1 MTDANLHRSQ
11 AAQGREP
18 KHTGSLV
25 ARNVSVRFGRI
36 TALESVSLEIA
47 PGEILGLIGPN
58 GAGKT
63 TLVNVLSGV
72 QRPTEG
78 SVHIAE
84 RDITRLPV
92 SKRAQHGLGRTF
104 QSARLFA
111 ALTVAENLEVYASTI
126 HKSRSKGRELVAE
139 LLAAGDLKSVADT
152 RASALPQGLERR
164 VALMRSLALRPSHL
178 LLDEPAAGLDDV
190 ETDEMERLISSL
202 STRFGCGVLLI
213 EHDMRL
219 IMRACHRIHVL
230 NYGRTL
236 SVGTP
241 EDVAADPEV
250 RAAYLGGRVETSSQQ
265 KSGESK

>member
-1 MTDANLHRSQ
+1 MTHAVV
-11 AAQGREP
+11 QGSRVAHTREP
-18 KHTGSLV
+18 TSVGSLV
-25 ARNVSVRFGRI
+25 ARNITVRFGEI
-36 TALESVSLEIA
+36 TALEAISLEVA

-78 SVHIAE
+78 SVHIAK
-84 RDITRLPV
+84 RDITQLSV
-92 SKRAQHGLGRTF
+92 SQRACHGLARTF
-104 QSARLFA
+104 QSARLFS
-111 ALTVAENLEVYASTI
+111 ALTVAENIEVYASTI
-126 HKSRSKGRELVAE
+126 HKRRSQARELVAE
-139 LLAAGDLKSVADT
+139 LIDAGDLSAVANT
-152 RASALPQGLERR
+152 RAGALPQGLERR

-190 ETDEMERLISSL
+190 ETDELEHLISSL
-202 STRFGCGVLLI
+202 SERFGCGVLLI

-236 SVGTP
+236 SVGSP
-241 EDVAADPEV
+241 DEVAANQEV
-250 RAAYLGGRVETSSQQ
+250 RAAYLGGRVDTPNTKLTASS
-265 KSGESK
+265 K

>member
-1 MTDANLHRSQ
+1 MTVAIAHGSRTAN
-11 AAQGREP
+11 GREP
-18 KHTGSLV
+18 ARAGSLV
-25 ARNVSVRFGRI
+25 AHNISVRFGQI
-36 TALESVSLEIA
+36 TALEGVSLEVA

-78 SVHIAE
+78 TVRIAE

-92 SKRAQHGLGRTF
+92 SKRCHHGLARTF

-126 HKSRSKGRELVAE
+126 HKRKANARALVAE
-139 LLAAGDLKSVADT
+139 LLEAGDLTAFADI

-202 STRFGCGVLLI
+202 ATRFGCGVLLI

-230 NYGRTL
+230 NFGRTL

-241 EDVAADPEV
+241 EEVAANPEV
-250 RAAYLGGRVETSSQQ
+250 RAAYLGGRAEAPNTTASGGSQ
-265 KSGESK
+265 

>member
-1 MTDANLHRSQ
+1 MTAAAEPGVRSEQ
-11 AAQGREP
+11 TREP
-18 KHTGSLV
+18 SSSLV
-25 ARNVSVRFGRI
+25 ARHVSVRFGLI
-36 TALESVSLEIA
+36 TALEDVSLEVA

-78 SVHIAE
+78 SVHIGG
-84 RDITRLPV
+84 RDVTRLPV
-92 SKRAQHGLGRTF
+92 ADRARYGLGRTF

-111 ALTVAENLEVYASTI
+111 ALTVAENLEVYASTT
-126 HKSRSKGRELVAE
+126 HRNRAEARALVAE
-139 LLAAGDLKSVADT
+139 LLKVGELTALADT
-152 RASALPQGLERR
+152 RAGDLPQGMERR

-190 ETDEMERLISSL
+190 ETDELEGLISSL
-202 STRFGCGVLLI
+202 AVRFGCGVLLI

-236 SVGTP
+236 CVGTP
-241 EDVAADPEV
+241 EEVSANADV
-250 RAAYLGGRVETSSQQ
+250 RKAYLGGAA
-265 KSGESK
+265 

>member
-1 MTDANLHRSQ
+1 MTH
-11 AAQGREP
+11 AAVQGMHSAQTGEP
-18 KHTGSLV
+18 KNVGSLV
-25 ARNVSVRFGRI
+25 AHNISVRFGEI
-36 TALESVSLEIA
+36 VALENVSLEVA
-47 PGEILGLIGPN
+47 PSEILGLIGPN

-78 SVHIAE
+78 SVHIGE
-84 RDITRLPV
+84 TDVTKLPV
-92 SKRAQHGLGRTF
+92 SKRASHGLARTF

-111 ALTVAENLEVYASTI
+111 ALTVAENIEVYASTI
-126 HKSRSKGRELVAE
+126 HGRSKARAMVAE
-139 LLAAGDLKSVADT
+139 LVKAGDLASVADV

-164 VALMRSLALRPSHL
+164 VALMRSLALKPTHL

-190 ETDEMERLISSL
+190 ETDELEKLIASL
-202 STRFGCGVLLI
+202 PSRFGCGVLLI

-241 EDVAADPEV
+241 EEVSANQDV
-250 RAAYLGGRVETSSQQ
+250 RAAYLGSPTSMA
-265 KSGESK
+265 KAGAA

>member
-1 MTDANLHRSQ
+1 MTDAILHGSR
-11 AAQGREP
+11 AANKREP
-18 KHTGSLV
+18 RRAGSLV
-25 ARNVSVRFGRI
+25 ARNISVRFGEI
-36 TALESVSLEIA
+36 TALEAVTLEVA

-72 QRPTEG
+72 QPPTEG
-78 SVHIAE
+78 SVWIAE
-84 RDITRLPV
+84 RDITQLAV
-92 SKRAQHGLGRTF
+92 SKRAQHGLARTF

-126 HKSRSKGRELVAE
+126 HRSRAKARELVAE
-139 LLAAGDLKSVADT
+139 LLEAGDLKSVADT

-202 STRFGCGVLLI
+202 STHFGCGVLLI

-241 EDVAADPEV
+241 AEVAADPEV
-250 RAAYLGGRVETSSQQ
+250 RAAYLGGRAETPI
-265 KSGESK
+265 KKASGGSK